1 MKARRLDFTRF
12 NLKVAGFRYPQ
23 RRLPCPS
30 CPGSERLRTLD
41 GDLPRVLDWDRK
53 IRHFVIDFS
62 TKKSKIERL
71 PPEYTSPWGLTKF
84 ST

>member
-1 MKARRLDFTRF
+1 MKARGLDFTRF
-12 NLKVAGFRYPQ
+12 NLKVAGFWYPQ

-53 IRHFVIDFS
+53 IRHFVIDFI